1 MRLSP
6 ICRRTYYR
14 SLLVMA
20 GLAGIVFAGLLGCD
34 NLEVQ
39 TVILGGLQDLAN
51 TMVDAF
57 FITLQPEEEMTPVTV
72 SWIMDTVHSLSC

>member
-6 ICRRTYYR
+6 ICRRTYHR
-14 SLLVMA
+14 SLLVLA

-57 FITLQPEEEMTPVTV
+57 FITLQPEEEVTPVTV
-72 SWIMDTVHSLSC
+72 SWIMDTVHSLIC